1 MKKRCV
7 EKFHSNIATGDFTYD
22 DEKSFD
28 DNMADYRSI
37 LTDYDK
43 KLFDNK
49 RHSKYWLSFTICI
62 LYGSIAI
69 IILLLGSFTNWGNAL
84 LFNELY
90 TFVITF
96 IIGTI
101 LIIIFLAYKVY
112 TFDFPILE
120 KDIGYD
126 APYCPDYWNSSLT
139 FRKGAD
145 GVGTDHDEVDPDSG
159 KKVNY
164 FGPKYNRSQFNIKC
178 NIKPNN
184 GVYTSNALYN
194 NALLREDRGYTKTL
208 DNPDPFDSN
217 LVVDLKH
224 KDSSDFVNKTG
235 LNTETDEYIE
245 FRKAAAK
252 MSGYTYKI
260 HSDGK
265 EELIKNSPKAL
276 RDVNGYHYPEGA
288 EKIPLKCDSV
298 YPLYL
303 AKKDFDYA
311 KNKKI
316 DNYNKFRCAY
326 SKSCGIPWTEA
337 GCY

>member
-7 EKFHSNIATGDFTYD
+7 EKFHSNIETDDWKYD
-22 DEKSFD
+22 DELSFD
-28 DNMADYRSI
+28 DNIASYRS
-37 LTDYDK
+37 LLSDYDQK
-43 KLFDNK
+43 VFDSK
-49 RHSKYWLSFTICI
+49 RYSKYWLSFTICI

-69 IILLLGSFTNWGNAL
+69 IILLLGSFTNWGNTL

-90 TFVITF
+90 TFVITY

-112 TFDFPILE
+112 SFDFPTIQ

-139 FRKGAD
+139 FKKTEN
-145 GVGTDHDEVDPDSG
+145 GTDHDEIDDTTG

-164 FGPKYNRSQFNIKC
+164 FGPNYNKSQFNIKC
-178 NIKPNN
+178 NIKPNS

-194 NALLREDRGYTKTL
+194 NDNLREKMGYKRT
-208 DNPDPFDSN
+208 DGNSDPFNSN
-217 LVVDLKH
+217 LVVDLL
-224 KDSSDFVNKTG
+224 DPVPGFANKTG
-235 LNTETDEYIE
+235 LSTETDEYNE

-252 MSGYTYKI
+252 MSGYTYHI
-260 HSDGK
+260 HGGGN
-265 EELIKNSPKAL
+265 EELVKNNNKAL
-276 RDVNGYHYPEGA
+276 RDSGGNYYA
-288 EKIPLKCDSV
+288 ADAKKIPLKCDPV

-311 KNKKI
+311 KRKKI